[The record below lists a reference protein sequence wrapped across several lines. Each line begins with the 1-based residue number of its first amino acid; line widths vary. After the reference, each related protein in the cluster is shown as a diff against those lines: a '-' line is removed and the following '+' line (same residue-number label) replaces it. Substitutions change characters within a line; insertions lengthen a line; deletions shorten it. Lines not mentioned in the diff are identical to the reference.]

1 MTKKKKAT
9 KSELYL
15 SVCSAA
21 QRRRRLDDQV
31 LWLRMAGRQNRRDPL
46 AADNLQRGGVCG
58 VCACRC
64 VCVCM
69 PCDQARVADLRRC
82 FSLHRPAPQRDHR
95 PPPTLAMKFD
105 CCDRL
110 LVVRFRTTAWTS
122 GVFRESFFFFFQTRG
137 SDDDTT
143 WDAVPDLLLPHMTS
157 SVVDCRCAISRQRA
171 QTWSNSVLPF
181 RRVSVD

>member
-1 MTKKKKAT
+1 MTKKAT

-64 VCVCM
+64 VCVCRATRHAWRI
-69 PCDQARVADLRRC
+69 CVAAF
-82 FSLHRPAPQRDHR
+82 FSLHRPAPQRDHP

-122 GVFRESFFFFFQTRG
+122 GVFKESFLFSFKPGVQT
-137 SDDDTT
+137 TT
-143 WDAVPDLLLPHMTS
+143 PPGTLCLTFSCL
-157 SVVDCRCAISRQRA
+157 I
-171 QTWSNSVLPF
+171 
-181 RRVSVD
+181 